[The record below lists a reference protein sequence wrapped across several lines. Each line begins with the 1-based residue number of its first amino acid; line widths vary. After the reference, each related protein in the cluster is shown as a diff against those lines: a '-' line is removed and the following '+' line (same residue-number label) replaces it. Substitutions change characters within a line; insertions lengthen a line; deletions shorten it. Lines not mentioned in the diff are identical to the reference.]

1 VFDLPK
7 STELRKLVHKKVL
20 YQKYATE
27 LSGDK
32 KENFDADI
40 SRIIITNEI
49 SETSVNIKATEKISS
64 IFVVQIEM
72 KTKEYSDKNII
83 MISRL
88 FGQNLL
94 LVLHCGDKYQLAI
107 YETKLL
113 KSDWKTENEISL
125 KLSGLDMQAV
135 WDNFVTQVSGINAEA
150 GNTLAEQISMET
162 EKDEIRKQIEN
173 LEHKARRE
181 TQSKKKF
188 EMFQRIKEYQ
198 RRLEEMK

>member
-1 VFDLPK
+1 MFDLPK
-7 STELRKLVHKKVL
+7 STELRKPVHKKVL

-32 KENFDADI
+32 KEKFDADI

-49 SETSVNIKATEKISS
+49 SETSVNIKATERISS
-64 IFVVQIEM
+64 IFVVQIEL
-72 KTKEYSDKNII
+72 KTKEYSDKNIV

-94 LVLHCGDKYQLAI
+94 LVLHCGDKYRLAI
-107 YETKLL
+107 YETELL
-113 KSDWKTENEISL
+113 KSDWKTEDEISL

-135 WDNFVTQVSGINAEA
+135 WDNFVTQVSGINVEA
-150 GNTLAEQISMET
+150 GNTLVEQIGIES
-162 EKDEIRKQIEN
+162 EKDKIRKQIEN
-173 LEHKARRE
+173 LERKARRE

-188 EMFQRIKEYQ
+188 EMFQGIKECQ
-198 RRLEEMK
+198 RRLEEI